1 MTGAQKKKN
10 DGYEMTDAQKTDA
23 YEMTDAQKSHE
34 YEMTGAQKIDA
45 YKMTGA
51 QKKKIDAYKMK
62 GAQKIDEYEL
72 TDARK
77 IDAYKLMTGAQKKK
91 NDGYEMTD
99 AQKNDAYEMTDAQKI
114 DAYEMTGA
122 QKIDAYEMTGAQKKK
137 IDAYKLTDAQKQK
150 TDVYELMDS
159 QKKIDA
165 YKLTDAQKQKTD
177 VYELMDSQ
185 KKIDAYKMKGAQKSH
200 EYEMTDAQKK
210 KADEYELMDSQKKID
225 AYKMTGAQKS
235 HEYELT
241 DAQKK
246 KADVYKLMDSQ
257 KTHEYKMTGAQ
268 KIDAYKMTGAQKNHE
283 YEMTG
288 AQKKI
293 DAYKMKGS
301 QKIREYELTGARKSH
316 EYEMTGAQKKIDAYR
331 LMDSQKTREYEL
343 TGAQKKI
350 DAYRLM
356 DSQKTREYNLTGAQK
371 TDENSSCVKVRK
383 NDGVEIIHEC
393 QRKRDVDVKPVVQDP
408 MDDERVPVE
417 SGTEMTPVPREPSE
431 FEKQKHNL
439 THIPFQPWCTSCV
452 KGKAQADPHKR
463 TERIIEDSELP
474 VIQCDYLML
483 KDTAGTGGLKV
494 LSMYVRTF
502 GYGMSTVVETK
513 GPTDSYATTWAVKML
528 NFLGLS
534 DIILQCDPEP
544 SLIKWAE
551 SVKSKRTERTVI
563 RSSPRRSHQSNGGVE
578 NYQKQ
583 LQGQVR
589 TMLAAMQE
597 HTKYRPSADN
607 ALMRWIVRHA
617 AWLIPR
623 FRGSEIQSPFYRA
636 MGGPYRG
643 KLVEFGETV
652 LAHLPEVGK
661 GSGNPAPKLADR
673 WKSGVWLG
681 KSDLTDE
688 HLVRTDDGVVYA
700 RSVRRLAENSWS
712 EENLKAVV
720 ETPQKPRSMTTD
732 DALDPRVVPEA
743 HEQENPNEEAN
754 ENNEESGETPDKPE
768 DMDHEMEGETL
779 PEPDTAATSSSSRGE
794 KRTETQENVFV
805 KRRLM
810 AKSPKRPI
818 TLVPPPEDPVKRR
831 LLKKQTD
838 TRNDEL
844 VMNVD
849 ENLLNVVS
857 KLTKDENMPE
867 VNSDEDKEMPKF
879 TVLDDYEE
887 MMKGRQ
893 KELNSLKEMGTMTVV
908 KRTEAVGKRTIQT
921 RWVDREKDGKVKS
934 RLVLKDYNR
943 CQGRTQPE
951 MFSPTPSTLSLKT
964 MLAASSH
971 DRNNDPESNHI
982 TISIDVH
989 TAFLHA
995 DVDQDLF
1002 AEPPEPDEWY
1012 DAGLKED
1019 EVWKL
1024 NKALYGYRKAP
1035 KLWHKH
1041 LVNVLESLN
1050 YHPLLTDPSCFRND
1064 ETNTNIFVHVDD
1076 GLMFGPKSEVLKLV
1090 ELLSKQVLMRITGRM
1105 EKTGDKIYF
1114 LGRVIERT
1122 ARGYSVEAN
1131 PKYIQNVMNVLGLE
1145 EAKPVMTPSVKRTP
1159 TTESLVE
1166 LEGERRAM
1174 YRTVVGKLLYMCQ
1187 ERADIMYSVKETARK
1202 ITCPTES
1209 DEMNLKRIVRYLKG
1223 APSAKSL
1230 IEITTPSKFVNVY
1243 TDSDWAGQATTCKS
1257 TSGGVVQWGNATL
1270 TAWSRTQQTVSL
1282 SSAEAELYALTTGVA
1297 EGMVTKHLLQELGHE
1312 VILMN
1317 HVDSQSAKAWASKRG
1332 LGRMKHVMLKYMY
1345 VQDVVEKKLTNLA
1358 YISTKQ
1364 NKADLMTKCHTSEA
1378 HKRGCAMI
1386 GLRLA

>member
-1 MTGAQKKKN
+1 MTGAQKI
-10 DGYEMTDAQKTDA
+10 DA
-23 YEMTDAQKSHE
+23 YEMTDSQKSHEYELMEAQKKKTDAYEPMDSQKTREYKTTGAQKSHEYEMTAAQRSDEYEMTAAQRSHEYEMTAAQKSHEYEMTAAQKSHE
-34 YEMTGAQKIDA
+34 YEMTGAQK
-45 YKMTGA
+45 
-51 QKKKIDAYKMK
+51 
-62 GAQKIDEYEL
+62 
-72 TDARK
+72 
-77 IDAYKLMTGAQKKK
+77 
-91 NDGYEMTD
+91 
-99 AQKNDAYEMTDAQKI
+99 
-114 DAYEMTGA
+114 
-122 QKIDAYEMTGAQKKK
+122 
-137 IDAYKLTDAQKQK
+137 
-150 TDVYELMDS
+150 S
-159 QKKIDA
+159 
-165 YKLTDAQKQKTD
+165 
-177 VYELMDSQ
+177 
-185 KKIDAYKMKGAQKSH
+185 
-200 EYEMTDAQKK
+200 
-210 KADEYELMDSQKKID
+210 
-225 AYKMTGAQKS
+225 
-235 HEYELT
+235 
-241 DAQKK
+241 
-246 KADVYKLMDSQ
+246 
-257 KTHEYKMTGAQ
+257 
-268 KIDAYKMTGAQKNHE
+268 HE

-301 QKIREYELTGARKSH
+301 QKTREYKMTGAQKSH
-316 EYEMTGAQKKIDAYR
+316 EYEMTGAQKKIDAYK
-331 LMDSQKTREYEL
+331 MKGSQKTREYEL

-356 DSQKTREYNLTGAQK
+356 DSQKTREYNLNGAQK
-371 TDENSSCVKVRK
+371 TDENSSCDKVRK
-383 NDGVEIIHEC
+383 NDEVEINHE
-393 QRKRDVDVKPVVQDP
+393 RKRACQDVDVKPVVRDP
-408 MDDERVPVE
+408 MDDDRVLVE

-452 KGKAQADPHKR
+452 KGKAQAESHKR

-513 GPTDSYATTWAVKML
+513 GPTDMYATMWAVKIL

-544 SLIKWAE
+544 SLIKCAE
-551 SVKSKRTERTVI
+551 SVKSTRTEGTVI

-643 KLVEFGETV
+643 KLVEFGE
-652 LAHLPEVGK
+652 
-661 GSGNPAPKLADR
+661 
-673 WKSGVWLG
+673 
-681 KSDLTDE
+681 
-688 HLVRTDDGVVYA
+688 
-700 RSVRRLAENSWS
+700 
-712 EENLKAVV
+712 ENLKAVV

-732 DALDPRVVPEA
+732 DASDTRVVPEA
-743 HEQENPNEEAN
+743 HEQESPNEEAN
-754 ENNEESGETPDKPE
+754 ENDDESKEIPDKPDDE
-768 DMDHEMEGETL
+768 DHEMEEETL

-818 TLVPPPEDPVKRR
+818 TLVPAPEDPVKRR
-831 LLKKQTD
+831 LLKKTD
-838 TRNDEL
+838 MRNDEL

-849 ENLLNVVS
+849 ENMLNVVS

-867 VNSDEDKEMPKF
+867 VNSNEDNEMPKF
-879 TVLDDYEE
+879 IVLDDYEE

-1041 LVNVLESLN
+1041 LVNVLESVN

-1064 ETNTNIFVHVDD
+1064 ETNINIFVHVDD

-1105 EKTGDKIYF
+1105 EKTGDKICY

-1131 PKYIQNVMNVLGLE
+1131 PKYIRNVMNVLGLE

-1230 IEITTPSKFVNVY
+1230 IEIITPSKFVNVY
-1243 TDSDWAGQATTCKS
+1243 TDRDWAGQATTCKS

-1282 SSAEAELYALTTGVA
+1282 SFAEAELYAMTTGVA

-1317 HVDSQSAKAWASKRG
+1317 HVGSQSAKAWASKRG

-1378 HKRGCAMI
+1378 HKKGCAMI